1 MYHTSYSLILQVFLI
16 RQVLLGIWEIK
27 VNTPQSFVEKMGSTA
42 KPSDQNVDFG
52 VRDTDLL

>member
-1 MYHTSYSLILQVFLI
+1 MAGIAGH
-16 RQVLLGIWEIK
+16 LGDKSEY
-27 VNTPQSFVEKMGSTA
+27 TQSFVEKMGSTA